1 MAKGLNQVDVS
12 MRFTADTSE
21 AKRQLNELQTSLSN
35 LTKNSQIQS
44 GKLGMT
50 QEISQA
56 VVKTTELQA
65 MLENCKTSAGTL
77 DLGKFTQSLKSN
89 QTSIKD
95 YAKNLQSLGPAGEQA
110 FSQLARSIT
119 QAEVPLRRSSGLL
132 QEFAIALKNTAR
144 WQLSSS
150 ILHGF
155 MGSVQQ
161 AYGYAQDLNES
172 LNNIRIVTGQNI
184 DQMARFADQAN
195 KAAKALSA
203 TTTDY
208 TNASLIYYQQGLSD
222 SEVQE
227 RTDITIKMANVAR
240 QSAEIVSDQM
250 TAVWNNFDDGSKS
263 LEYYADVMTAL
274 GAATASSTD
283 EIAQGLEKFSAVA
296 GTVGL
301 SYEYATAALATVT
314 AETRQSADVVG
325 TAFKTLFARI
335 EGLQLGET
343 LEDGTDLN
351 KYSEAL
357 SKVGVQIKDLAT
369 GEMKSMDQILEDLGA
384 RWQTLAQDEK
394 IALAQT
400 VAGVRQY
407 NQLISL
413 MDNWD
418 VMQENLG
425 TAYDSSGALQEQA
438 DIYAESWEA
447 ARDRVTA
454 SLETIYQQLLN
465 DEFFIDLTNG
475 FGKFLDVLSKTIDGL
490 GGLPGILTIISS
502 LMFKIFGADMI
513 KQMEQWKYNFQL
525 RSDSGI
531 KEVLEQRKAVNNEL
545 RKMFADSV
553 EGQVGATKADVYVNQ
568 ANLQDLL
575 ITKQQELVAN
585 GTKLTEQ
592 DEKQIQLLLD
602 INEQM
607 GQAVIKGSEQLAN
620 QERVNKKLEQQAMLI
635 TTADQKEAYQEVGK
649 NLETDEKGTT
659 FSQDIQSAK
668 DLAQQFAS
676 LDRIYMGLGN
686 KGNAKKITQELRAMR
701 KAGDEAGLEV
711 KHLDELLKRIGKGKD
726 IKITTFKDLKTEI
739 GNLTEQVGQEL
750 ETLFNNI
757 RIKAEQS
764 GMDLKKINPI
774 LDEMKNS
781 FIDTGTVTQ
790 EQIEKLREFGLF
802 ADQASEKISN
812 MQGPPPTLSQGIVAL
827 GQTLSNV
834 AMLITSVKGLFDIW
848 NNEDMSFGEK
858 LISTFTTL
866 GMVMPMVTTSFN
878 KQNLAQL
885 SVASSA
891 IAAAFGAETAT
902 FAIGAQGAIT
912 NVATGETIA
921 FGTALYTVLWPIG
934 LVIAAIA
941 GLVVVA
947 KLVSDAIN
955 ADAIAA
961 EKAAE
966 TAQELG
972 QAYEDAKNKHQ
983 ELMDSITNYKE
994 AEKAL
999 DVLVEGTKEYQ
1010 EALQKANQ
1018 AAIELIQNNPG
1029 KFVKGVDYDWED
1041 GKLEFSEGSL
1051 EKVQQAS
1058 LDQTNRLYAA
1068 QQMGNAYKASTA
1080 AIVSINDANDEVE
1093 SDRYVSEGWEALAN
1107 IGSASSGGT
1116 NTVSYAAERAEIS
1129 KAAEILRT
1137 TDTVGVYTDKSAMEK
1152 ALKVEGLEHLTDA
1165 MWDNRASLEAA
1176 TEAYNQGTEAYEN
1189 AAGII
1194 VSSIING
1201 DSAMAG
1207 SENKDVVQEKMSKE
1221 YEEQYKAEMQKLED
1235 DAWGKDGISKAT
1247 GVNNE
1252 AQEIFNEYAK
1262 AAGLTGATLSDTTGS
1277 DDNRVF
1283 KYDDGT
1289 GEMKEVSLEAMKT
1302 VVASSRATDSITGT
1316 ASKLTNVLDTLD
1328 QAIEETK
1335 NAEPGSV
1342 NKNQELLLEGVKAG
1356 FTEDFS
1362 NFTQVELEN
1371 LGQLTEEQLT
1381 NMLITMFGEEY
1392 ETKLQELGYS
1402 NAQEYIT
1409 AFTNGVTEQ
1418 QENLKENLAVFE
1430 GQSLSKYAQNADAGS
1445 VNNLANQIE
1454 RSNELTPEG
1463 HASYGAALS
1472 SNINS
1477 MIETIDTNKQQEAFE
1492 VLANIDWS
1500 KAGATEE
1507 AVNNLGKLG
1516 IASDETTKKIMSLTS
1531 QMRELAGADLNDLNT
1546 ALDTDVDE
1554 EEYADLANYIQD
1566 IADETEDF
1574 SDELQYNEKAAKKN
1588 AEAILRFNS
1597 AIEDINENY
1606 EDWNYTLKQGSV
1618 QDQAKAVKQMRNAY
1632 ADLLDIDMDSLSDDF
1647 IKNEENLELMKQAA
1661 EGSEEAYQKL
1671 QEAAGKDIL
1680 AQIGIDTSQYET
1692 DLAKLNAL
1700 AQQTEGMGLADIE
1713 AGASLDDTEFLNTLT
1728 NMVNQAGMTAQE
1740 ATDYLASMGIDAEVV
1755 TDTQTATDTQQIRTI
1770 DPHIEWEPHTFNLP
1784 EFMGGPVAVNLPKF
1798 KLMAN
1803 APTPVDSEKNMTA
1816 MGLKVSSATKSSG
1829 GNIKHKHS
1837 TSGGGKSGSNGPKSS
1852 GGGGSSSKP
1861 SKTKQTKK
1869 SDIVERYKEITDAID
1884 DVSDAMDKASKKADR
1899 LYGSAKVKAMQEEIA
1914 LSKKKVTLLEKQI
1927 KEAEA
1932 LLEIDKKSLDIAAQ
1946 NLGLRFTYDGLG
1958 NITNYTQQ
1966 LNELYNQ
1973 LAEVEDTMN
1982 SMSTKEAQ
1990 DEYKESTYEPLQ
2002 EKISALEAAMDQYE
2016 ETREL
2021 IEDLRTKI
2029 DDEVQSQIDKE
2040 FEIFK
2045 YKIEVKLD
2053 VNDREMKILDLLLKR
2068 IDDDAFAAAQSM
2080 ALLTSKTD
2088 EMLENFSIYEQGIN
2102 DIYAKHGLTPE
2113 AVANMTAEQL
2123 EAVGFSEA
2131 EIETLQEYNDGLIE
2145 TTENLMD
2152 IKEQIEQSLIDLFD
2166 AWNDEINETIDKFN
2180 LLNDTLSAFQNIVDV
2195 LGYNR
2200 LGLSLD
2206 WQKDMIEAQNT
2217 VGLEQLESLVEKKEA
2232 LEETAK
2238 TSQEH
2243 LEAAQKRLEKAQ
2255 KTVKDENVL
2264 AELEADVKY
2273 WEEMVDKTQSE
2284 LDQATVDVYTSL
2296 DEFVTQA
2303 VENYKRLTEAI
2314 LEEWERSISAMGKTL
2329 EETMNMYDKAAE
2341 LEERYVSNYEKAY
2354 SLSKL
2359 TSSIEKSLNDT
2370 TSLKHQQQLKD
2381 MLKEIQEIQESGK
2394 ELSQYDLDYLQ
2405 KKYDLTVAQMSLED
2419 AYNAKTQVIRRRDS
2433 EGNWGYVYTAN
2444 EEDKE
2449 AAMTTYRDKV
2459 YEMMELN
2466 ENFIRDTESKLLE
2479 ARQRMAEELAAL
2491 ADMALTEEE
2500 YNERATAIIE
2510 HYQELDS
2517 YYLGEIQKALD
2528 NNNTLYDSDAL
2539 AFAEK
2544 AGFKLST
2551 AIAFKN
2557 DYITITEEMAKTI
2570 LSIEE
2575 STFKTREEYLQ
2586 ALAKATGLSVNTVTK
2601 LYEDGVIKALK
2612 LSEEQRDGIASIDE
2626 QNFKNKEDYL
2636 KEIAKI
2642 TGLSIDEVTEMYEAG
2657 TLAAIAETEKLEGS
2671 VLGSNTVMTL
2681 SFGQTTLSVVTGYGT
2696 AAAAGAAFGAANTV
2710 LTAGL
2715 SANYASFAA
2724 VTETALGIA
2733 GMSSET
2739 FGAVSKRVMETSKE
2753 KANQYKESVRQLG
2766 EQMKTSFSEG
2776 TNAVTG
2782 FQKQYSAKIGECVT
2796 ITKALSEA
2804 ITNLMKKLNKLDPKL
2819 DSSFGGGDSTNI
2831 NSVSD
2836 AINAWKNGTISSAS
2850 LGALIGAEI
2859 WMDPN
2864 SNWGNGQERKDKMK
2878 KLLGDNWED
2887 VWKAQVDYSNKYS
2900 YSGQTY
2906 SEWFDKWKQ
2915 KLTPYSYNNMKSY
2928 DTGGYTGAWGP
2939 DGKLAMLHEKELV
2952 LNKQDTSNFLLA
2964 LDVLER
2970 IISNVSANSLTFNPV
2985 QPINVGNLSG
2995 LQGLEQNI
3003 TIHADFPDATSAK
3016 DIEEAFNLMINRAS
3030 QYANIK

>member
-21 AKRQLNELQTSLSN
+21 AERQLNELQTSLSN
-35 LTKNSQIQS
+35 LTKNSQFQS

-65 MLENCKTSAGTL
+65 MLENCKTSAGAL
-77 DLGKFTQSLKSN
+77 DLGKFTQSLKNN

-119 QAEVPLRRSSGLL
+119 QAEVPLRRSSGSL
-132 QEFAIALKNTAR
+132 QEFATTLKNTVR
-144 WQLSSS
+144 WQISSS
-150 ILHGF
+150 ILHGLI
-155 MGSVQQ
+155 GAVQS

-502 LMFKIFGADMI
+502 LMFKIFGPDMI

-525 RSDSGI
+525 RSDDGV
-531 KEVLEQRKAVNNEL
+531 KEILKQRKAANEEL
-545 RKMFADSV
+545 RKMFANSADD
-553 EGQVGATKADVYVNQ
+553 QVGTAKADVYTKQ
-568 ANLQDLL
+568 ANLQDTL
-575 ITKQQELVAN
+575 IVKQQELLAK
-585 GTKLTEQ
+585 GTQLTEEEQ
-592 DEKQIQLLLD
+592 RQANLLLD
-602 INEQM
+602 INAQM
-607 GQAVIKGSEQLAN
+607 GQRAIKAAEDLAS
-620 QERVNKKLEQQAMLI
+620 QEKINRSLEDQAKIQIKVASRNHSNNAYNTFERDLKIVKELQVEYGTLQTISGKITKNSNFDEIKQSLVEMSKAADKAGISFERIDEILAQVNNGTITDIETLSNAIETAMLDI
-635 TTADQKEAYQEVGK
+635 GADGQIM
-649 NLETDEKGTT
+649 
-659 FSQDIQSAK
+659 FDIIS
-668 DLAQQFAS
+668 S
-676 LDRIYMGLGN
+676 
-686 KGNAKKITQELRAMR
+686 
-701 KAGDEAGLEV
+701 
-711 KHLDELLKRIGKGKD
+711 
-726 IKITTFKDLKTEI
+726 
-739 GNLTEQVGQEL
+739 
-750 ETLFNNI
+750 
-757 RIKAEQS
+757 KAEQA
-764 GMDLKKINPI
+764 GVNMQEFTPI
-774 LDEMKNS
+774 LNLMKLSFAQTGSLTAEQIQILKDYGINVDEVTNKLLNMK
-781 FIDTGTVTQ
+781 GTVS
-790 EQIEKLREFGLF
+790 GV
-802 ADQASEKISN
+802 
-812 MQGPPPTLSQGIVAL
+812 SQGIVAL

-834 AMLITSVKGLFDIW
+834 AMLVTSVKGLFDTW
-848 NNEDMSFGEK
+848 NNEDMTFGEK

-866 GMVMPMVTTSFN
+866 GMVIPMVTTMFAKNNAVQLASFT
-878 KQNLAQL
+878 
-885 SVASSA
+885 ASMTAALGIKTKA
-891 IAAAFGAETAT
+891 IADL
-902 FAIGAQGAIT
+902 QGA
-912 NVATGETIA
+912 AA
-921 FGTALYTVLWPIG
+921 AGTLTAANGSLAVSMWTVLWPIG

-1152 ALKVEGLEHLTDA
+1152 ALEIEGLEYLTDA

-1194 VSSIING
+1194 VNSIING

-1207 SENKDVVQEKMSKE
+1207 SENKDVVQEKMFKE
-1221 YEEQYKAEMQKLED
+1221 YEEQYKTEMQTLED
-1235 DAWGKDGISKAT
+1235 DAWGKDGISKAA

-1252 AQEIFNEYAK
+1252 AQEIFTEYAE
-1262 AAGLTGATLSDTTGS
+1262 AADLTGATLSDITGS
-1277 DDNRVF
+1277 DNNRVF
-1283 KYDDGT
+1283 KYEDGS
-1289 GEMKEVSLEAMKT
+1289 GEIKEVSLEAMKT
-1302 VVASSRATDSITGT
+1302 VVASKRAIDSITGT

-1342 NKNQELLLEGVKAG
+1342 NKNQEFLLEGIKAG

-1362 NFTQVELEN
+1362 NFTQAELEN

-1381 NMLITMFGEEY
+1381 NMLMTMFGEEY

-1574 SDELQYNEKAAKKN
+1574 SDDLQYNEKAAKKN

-1671 QEAAGKDIL
+1671 QETAGKDIL

-1700 AQQTEGMGLADIE
+1700 AQQTEDMGLADIE
-1713 AGASLDDTEFLNTLT
+1713 AGASLDDTDFLNTLT

-1755 TDTQTATDTQQIRTI
+1755 SDTQTATDKNETVTVTPKLAWNEYGPWDLGFTEI
-1770 DPHIEWEPHTFNLP
+1770 
-1784 EFMGGPVAVNLPKF
+1784 GPVHIPKIDWT
-1798 KLMAN
+1798 
-1803 APTPVDSEKNMTA
+1803 PTTNSNSSEKSITA

-1837 TSGGGKSGSNGPKSS
+1837 TSGGGKSGSNGPKNS

-1884 DVSDAMDKASKKADR
+1884 DVSDAMDKVSKKADR

-1927 KEAEA
+1927 KEAKT
-1932 LLEIDKKSLDIAAQ
+1932 LLELDKKSLDIAAQ
-1946 NLGLRFTYDGLG
+1946 DLGLRFTYDGLG

-1966 LNELYNQ
+1966 LNELYDQ
-1973 LAEVEDTMN
+1973 LAEVEHTMN

-1990 DEYKESTYEPLQ
+1990 DKYKESTYEPLQ

-2113 AVANMTAEQL
+2113 AAANMTAEQL

-2131 EIETLQEYNDGLIE
+2131 EIETLQEYNDGLIV

-2206 WQKDMIEAQNT
+2206 WQKDMIEAQNA

-2273 WEEMVDKTQSE
+2273 WEEMVDKTQNE

-2314 LEEWERSISAMGKTL
+2314 LEEWERSISAMGNTL

-2500 YNERATAIIE
+2500 YNERATAIIG

-2642 TGLSIDEVTEMYEAG
+2642 TGLSIDEVTEMYKAG

-2804 ITNLMKKLNKLDPKL
+2804 ITKLMKKLNKLDPKL

>member
-1 MAKGLNQVDVS
+1 MAKGLNQVQVGLT
-12 MRFTADTSE
+12 FTADTGQAKAQLQDLKNTINGLYSSTAQKSPIEGLTPKVNE
-21 AKRQLNELQTSLSN
+21 ALTSVA
-35 LTKNSQIQS
+35 
-44 GKLGMT
+44 KL
-50 QEISQA
+50 
-56 VVKTTELQA
+56 KTA
-65 MLENCKTSAGTL
+65 LESATNVDTGRL
-77 DLGKFTQSLKSN
+77 DLSKFSQQLKQNGVSLKQYAN
-89 QTSIKD
+89 QLT
-95 YAKNLQSLGPAGEQA
+95 QLGPDGEKA
-110 FSQLARSIT
+110 FLQLAQSIVT
-119 QAEVPLRRSSGLL
+119 AEVPMRKANAALT
-132 QEFAIALKNTAR
+132 EMWTTLKNTAR
-144 WQLSSS
+144 WQISSS

-155 MGSVQQ
+155 MGAVQS

-172 LNNIRIVTGQNI
+172 LNNIRIVTGYNT
-184 DQMARFADQAN
+184 DQMSKFADQAN
-195 KAAKALSA
+195 KSAKALSA
-203 TTTDY
+203 TTTEY

-222 SEVQE
+222 SEVKE
-227 RTDITIKMANVAR
+227 RTDITIKMANAAG

-351 KYSEAL
+351 KYSQAL
-357 SKVGVQIKDLAT
+357 ATVGIQIKDAA
-369 GEMKSMDQILEDLGA
+369 GEMRSMDDILNDLGA
-384 RWQTLAQDEK
+384 RWQTLAKDEQ

-425 TAYDSSGALQEQA
+425 TAYDSTGTLQEQA

-447 ARDRVTA
+447 ARDRVQA
-454 SLETIYQQLLN
+454 SLETIYSSLIDDQ
-465 DEFFIDLTNG
+465 FFIKMTDGLAS
-475 FGKFLDVLSKTIDGL
+475 LIDKLGMFTESL
-490 GGLPGILTIISS
+490 GGLPGVLSMVAAVMTKVFGNQIQANISQMIDNFQIFNGAAKNAADQTRQVAIEAVQYFSRGVEVDSASGMESQVMVDQINRTYELQQISENLTQERADYLRQMIQIEEQYGKEAVAAQKAAEAATTNYTKSRSNTKLDIVDANIEAGGDAAGGEELAQAVFAQSDAFKTLQNLGSSDGEISS
-502 LMFKIFGADMI
+502 YTKEIEELHQLGVLYPELQK
-513 KQMEQWKYNFQL
+513 KYENYT
-525 RSDSGI
+525 
-531 KEVLEQRKAVNNEL
+531 KALKSNDPAQIQKATSEL
-545 RKMFADSV
+545 RKEVKHFANDTDYAERSMEKQAIRFKQARKDIPITTKNILKLSKQAREQGKSVGEASKAWEAYQKRLGALDTEFKKGQQAVASLSKGLTTSIQGISAFAMGLNSLKSAWDTFQNPDMSGMEKFISLTMSLSMGIPSLVKGLKDITSGLSLMRQGFGGSLASMAAFVLGVNAETLAEKENNEEKQKSIIWSQAKDSASKKEILSSIAKAGANKLEAESEEEGNEEKQKKIALTLADIVVEKLATVAKGTGTAATIAQTIANIALQTSMSPLLVITLLLTAAILALAAIIIGVVVGIKALSDAYNKDAQAAQAAQEQVKSLENAYNDAKTAAENFKSTVSDWSEAAKELENLEQGTAEYVAKLEEANAQARELIETYGLYNDFTVDTKTGLITIDEKALQNKADSLISNSQRLEKELYASKIIANEATSRSAGTDLGRDMGVMATGNYYTSSDGYSYAEMRTASSGEMEQFAQAIEQVYAQYNEGLDPDEWV
-553 EGQVGATKADVYVNQ
+553 ELDVATVRQ
-568 ANLQDLL
+568 ALEEGVDGLPQIIQNNLSN
-575 ITKQQELVAN
+575 IS
-585 GTKLTEQ
+585 
-592 DEKQIQLLLD
+592 DED
-602 INEQM
+602 I
-607 GQAVIKGSEQLAN
+607 QAVMNFRESLNEAAEANRYYGQQIWGAYIEENASAEFKEASFKDGEYKTGLEEGMKNAAEKYASSLTNSAGKTLDEAISEIDVSSVNSNSDLKDYGIDIENDEDLGKTYAEQVLGWDTNSVSYSGGTGEGTIVNSTTGQEMTLDDNFMRQALAQQAEIARVTAEFEAELGGNINSFNLALQEMVIGTSEETSQVLLNALNSEDKSIDYMALASEFSPEELEGLSGEEIMAKMGITNEQLAT
-620 QERVNKKLEQQAMLI
+620 L
-635 TTADQKEAYQEVGK
+635 
-649 NLETDEKGTT
+649 
-659 FSQDIQSAK
+659 
-668 DLAQQFAS
+668 
-676 LDRIYMGLGN
+676 
-686 KGNAKKITQELRAMR
+686 
-701 KAGDEAGLEV
+701 GLE
-711 KHLDELLKRIGKGKD
+711 
-726 IKITTFKDLKTEI
+726 
-739 GNLTEQVGQEL
+739 
-750 ETLFNNI
+750 
-757 RIKAEQS
+757 S
-764 GMDLKKINPI
+764 
-774 LDEMKNS
+774 
-781 FIDTGTVTQ
+781 
-790 EQIEKLREFGLF
+790 
-802 ADQASEKISN
+802 
-812 MQGPPPTLSQGIVAL
+812 
-827 GQTLSNV
+827 
-834 AMLITSVKGLFDIW
+834 
-848 NNEDMSFGEK
+848 
-858 LISTFTTL
+858 
-866 GMVMPMVTTSFN
+866 
-878 KQNLAQL
+878 
-885 SVASSA
+885 
-891 IAAAFGAETAT
+891 
-902 FAIGAQGAIT
+902 
-912 NVATGETIA
+912 
-921 FGTALYTVLWPIG
+921 
-934 LVIAAIA
+934 
-941 GLVVVA
+941 
-947 KLVSDAIN
+947 
-955 ADAIAA
+955 
-961 EKAAE
+961 
-966 TAQELG
+966 G
-972 QAYEDAKNKHQ
+972 QA
-983 ELMDSITNYKE
+983 
-994 AEKAL
+994 
-999 DVLVEGTKEYQ
+999 
-1010 EALQKANQ
+1010 
-1018 AAIELIQNNPG
+1018 
-1029 KFVKGVDYDWED
+1029 F
-1041 GKLEFSEGSL
+1041 
-1051 EKVQQAS
+1051 
-1058 LDQTNRLYAA
+1058 
-1068 QQMGNAYKASTA
+1068 
-1080 AIVSINDANDEVE
+1080 
-1093 SDRYVSEGWEALAN
+1093 
-1107 IGSASSGGT
+1107 
-1116 NTVSYAAERAEIS
+1116 
-1129 KAAEILRT
+1129 
-1137 TDTVGVYTDKSAMEK
+1137 
-1152 ALKVEGLEHLTDA
+1152 VEGLEQAVNDPNFEANYLANMEAKAQATISSGA
-1165 MWDNRASLEAA
+1165 EELGMTTQALEAY
-1176 TEAYNQGTEAYEN
+1176 TEDLMEN
-1189 AAGII
+1189 
-1194 VSSIING
+1194 NEQLQ
-1201 DSAMAG
+1201 
-1207 SENKDVVQEKMSKE
+1207 ENKALAAEVAVESARFSIALDKLDKAIEDNADTIRNAEKDSLDY
-1221 YEEQYKAEMQKLED
+1221 YEALGEVEAALED
-1235 DAWGKDGISKAT
+1235 T
-1247 GVNNE
+1247 FGV
-1252 AQEIFNEYAK
+1252 K
-1262 AAGLTGATLSDTTGS
+1262 VD
-1277 DDNRVF
+1277 
-1283 KYDDGT
+1283 
-1289 GEMKEVSLEAMKT
+1289 
-1302 VVASSRATDSITGT
+1302 SSF
-1316 ASKLTNVLDTLD
+1316 
-1328 QAIEETK
+1328 IEE
-1335 NAEPGSV
+1335 NLDLIEEAADGS
-1342 NKNQELLLEGVKAG
+1342 
-1356 FTEDFS
+1356 
-1362 NFTQVELEN
+1362 
-1371 LGQLTEEQLT
+1371 
-1381 NMLITMFGEEY
+1381 
-1392 ETKLQELGYS
+1392 
-1402 NAQEYIT
+1402 
-1409 AFTNGVTEQ
+1409 
-1418 QENLKENLAVFE
+1418 
-1430 GQSLSKYAQNADAGS
+1430 
-1445 VNNLANQIE
+1445 
-1454 RSNELTPEG
+1454 
-1463 HASYGAALS
+1463 
-1472 SNINS
+1472 
-1477 MIETIDTNKQQEAFE
+1477 
-1492 VLANIDWS
+1492 
-1500 KAGATEE
+1500 EE
-1507 AVNNLGKLG
+1507 AVNALRKELSKEIVCEVMAVDNFEDLDPKVQELTNKL
-1516 IASDETTKKIMSLTS
+1516 
-1531 QMRELAGADLNDLNT
+1531 AD
-1546 ALDTDVDE
+1546 
-1554 EEYADLANYIQD
+1554 I
-1566 IADETEDF
+1566 
-1574 SDELQYNEKAAKKN
+1574 
-1588 AEAILRFNS
+1588 
-1597 AIEDINENY
+1597 AIEDIGIGVTLEDGEFLDAAQGLIDVSQMTVDEAQQYFNSLGY
-1606 EDWNYTLKQGSV
+1606 EPEFVTETQHVNTKTPLTRTHTDYDITWGSIDIMGTDV
-1618 QDQAKAVKQMRNAY
+1618 PIPTIDRIETQTIDDY
-1632 ADLLDIDMDSLSDDF
+1632 ADATTAIETPALSADGTPQ
-1647 IKNEENLELMKQAA
+1647 IKSIK
-1661 EGSEEAYQKL
+1661 K
-1671 QEAAGKDIL
+1671 
-1680 AQIGIDTSQYET
+1680 T
-1692 DLAKLNAL
+1692 
-1700 AQQTEGMGLADIE
+1700 
-1713 AGASLDDTEFLNTLT
+1713 GAS
-1728 NMVNQAGMTAQE
+1728 
-1740 ATDYLASMGIDAEVV
+1740 
-1755 TDTQTATDTQQIRTI
+1755 
-1770 DPHIEWEPHTFNLP
+1770 
-1784 EFMGGPVAVNLPKF
+1784 
-1798 KLMAN
+1798 
-1803 APTPVDSEKNMTA
+1803 AP
-1816 MGLKVSSATKSSG
+1816 L
-1829 GNIKHKHS
+1829 
-1837 TSGGGKSGSNGPKSS
+1837 
-1852 GGGGSSSKP
+1852 SSSKSGG
-1861 SKTKQTKK
+1861 SKGRDSSSKSKPAKPAKKTKK
-1869 SDIVERYKEITDAID
+1869 SDLIERYKELTDALD
-1884 DVSDAMDKASKKADR
+1884 DVSDAMDKASKKADK

-1914 LSKKKVTLLEKQI
+1914 LSKQKVALLEKQI
-1927 KEAEA
+1927 DEAEA

-1946 NLGLRFTYDGLG
+1946 DLGLRFTYDGLG

-1966 LNELYNQ
+1966 LNELYEQ

-1982 SMSTKEAQ
+1982 SMSTQEAQ

-2021 IEDLRTKI
+2021 IEDLRTEI

-2113 AVANMTAEQL
+2113 AAANMTAEQL
-2123 EAVGFSEA
+2123 EAVGLSEA

-2166 AWNDEINETIDKFN
+2166 AWNDEINETIDKFS

-2273 WEEMVDKTQSE
+2273 WEEMVDKTQNE

-2715 SANYASFAA
+2715 SANYATFAA
-2724 VTETALGIA
+2724 VTEAALGIA

-2776 TNAVTG
+2776 ANAVTG

-2796 ITKALSEA
+2796 ITKALSKA
-2804 ITNLMKKLNKLDPKL
+2804 ITDLMKKLNKLDPKI
-2819 DSSFGGGDSTNI
+2819 DSSFGIGDSTNI
-2831 NSVSD
+2831 NNVSD
-2836 AINAWKNGTISSAS
+2836 AINAWKNGIISSTS

-2864 SNWGNGQERKDKMK
+2864 SNWGNGQERINKMK
-2878 KLLGDNWED
+2878 ELLGDNWED

-2915 KLTPYSYNNMKSY
+2915 ELTPYSYNNMKSY